1 VRPGRRCIS
10 DWDASDGTRSEN
22 TDVAKAAEA
31 PDLPLVAADAE
42 EAAFVHLA
50 ASINVDIESAEG
62 VEEITQMT
70 DDLPGRA
77 RG

>member
-10 DWDASDGTRSEN
+10 GWEASDGTRSEN